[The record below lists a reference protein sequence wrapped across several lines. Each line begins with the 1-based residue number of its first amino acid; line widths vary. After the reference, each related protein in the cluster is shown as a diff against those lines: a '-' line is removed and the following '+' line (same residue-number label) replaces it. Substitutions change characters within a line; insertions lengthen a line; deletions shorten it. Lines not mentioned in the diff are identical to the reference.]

1 MHWTLTLISFV
12 VGGLLSALVIQWK
25 ITGSV
30 RVAGFLLIA
39 AWVLQQYYFIHT
51 GNEMPLPLFL
61 SCDALI
67 IAYLLRARTD
77 WTDDAI
83 LSIYLPMI
91 ISYFLAEDETFHWW
105 FLWVGTLCQM
115 ILVYPWLKFS
125 KITGS
130 QQHGPARELPNGVR

>member
-1 MHWTLTLISFV
+1 MHWTLALISFV
-12 VGGLLSALVIQWK
+12 VTDLFVALAIQWK
-25 ITGSV
+25 ITGNV
-30 RVAGFLLIA
+30 RVAGLLIGGVWLA
-39 AWVLQQYYFIHT
+39 GQGYFVAT
-51 GNEMPLPLFL
+51 GDEMPLTMFL
-61 SCDALI
+61 VCDALI

-83 LSIYLPMI
+83 LAIYLPMI
-91 ISYFLAEDETFHWW
+91 ISYFLAEDATFHWW

-130 QQHGPARELPNGVR
+130 QQHGPIRELPDGVS